1 MHGHDFVI
9 LKTGYPEYNKTSSLW
24 DTPNSD
30 LECPDKKMCRKM
42 RWTKDQYDYQL
53 DSNQYPVTVKKI
65 KIFYKSISGNQYKMP
80 KVSLET
86 NTKCRGFRIL
96 CLFRLEAMQL

>member
-1 MHGHDFVI
+1 MYLHYLTDGKYHTIHMHGHDFVI

-42 RWTKDQYDYQL
+42 RWTKDQDDYQL
-53 DSNQYPVTVKKI
+53 DSNKYPVTVKN
-65 KIFYKSISGNQYKMP
+65 FP
-80 KVSLET
+80 TKVSLEI
-86 NTKCRGFRIL
+86 NKKFRGFRIL
-96 CLFRLEAMQL
+96 C

>member
-42 RWTKDQYDYQL
+42 NDDKELLLAPAHSRPLCAFQDHQQTTSGDAEFL
-53 DSNQYPVTVKKI
+53 DLK
-65 KIFYKSISGNQYKMP
+65 GH
-80 KVSLET
+80 
-86 NTKCRGFRIL
+86 
-96 CLFRLEAMQL
+96 